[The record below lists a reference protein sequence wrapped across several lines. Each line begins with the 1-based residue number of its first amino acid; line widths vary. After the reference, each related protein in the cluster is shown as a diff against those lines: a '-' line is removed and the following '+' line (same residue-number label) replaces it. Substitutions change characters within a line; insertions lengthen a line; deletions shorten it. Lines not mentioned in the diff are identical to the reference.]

1 MVSGRLGNNAYDFCV
16 MGDNEYPDYKIDA
29 PWQTPASMFDETWGY
44 RSWQKRE
51 SAQAKTDE
59 KLLSLIKVV
68 SRGGNYLLNIGP
80 KGDGTVVPYEAEVLK
95 AMGLWLQKHNEAIYE
110 TSGNPFPD
118 SFPWGEVTTKDGH
131 LYLILSGKPTNT
143 IVLPGISG
151 NLKNAVLMD
160 NQKSIF
166 KTKKEKDNLV
176 IPVSEGMFQ
185 KHSIQV
191 IKIEFQGNYLI
202 KPVVLP
208 AVKELTLNFQ
218 NAIKHYS
225 YSCIDYYNNHR
236 SVVKESWN
244 FSKNQKNTVPE
255 IYFTEEE
262 KGKEIEIIW
271 NGKFEVIKLEGGG
284 KVTLN
289 EKPVSCTWGNRYF
302 YTPFQ
307 SDFEGTPGS
316 ITSVID
322 PNSAW
327 GKNKD
332 RKWNLISAWKN
343 GIIVSQDSKPMQS
356 LFILQEITTDQD
368 QNQLIDLMS
377 GSGVMV
383 WLNGENLVKHNNPR
397 GSNLNKEIVL
407 LPLKAG
413 KNQLLIKFYNRYDY
427 QTSYGI
433 DNSIP
438 QTVYRQKLA
447 IRNFNGIN
455 NCELRLYKPESEHQ
469 PIRMNNV
476 RIVL

>member
-1 MVSGRLGNNAYDFCV
+1 
-16 MGDNEYPDYKIDA
+16 
-29 PWQTPASMFDETWGY
+29 
-44 RSWQKRE
+44 
-51 SAQAKTDE
+51 
-59 KLLSLIKVV
+59 
-68 SRGGNYLLNIGP
+68 
-80 KGDGTVVPYEAEVLK
+80 
-95 AMGLWLQKHNEAIYE
+95 
-110 TSGNPFPD
+110 
-118 SFPWGEVTTKDGH
+118 
-131 LYLILSGKPTNT
+131 
-143 IVLPGISG
+143 
-151 NLKNAVLMD
+151 MD

-327 GKNKD
+327 GKKQGSKMEFNFCLEE
-332 RKWNLISAWKN
+332 WNYRFARFQTDA
-343 GIIVSQDSKPMQS
+343 IIVH
-356 LFILQEITTDQD
+356 FTGDQCR
-368 QNQLIDLMS
+368 S
-377 GSGVMV
+377 GS
-383 WLNGENLVKHNNPR
+383 KSTH
-397 GSNLNKEIVL
+397 
-407 LPLKAG
+407 
-413 KNQLLIKFYNRYDY
+413 
-427 QTSYGI
+427 
-433 DNSIP
+433 
-438 QTVYRQKLA
+438 
-447 IRNFNGIN
+447 
-455 NCELRLYKPESEHQ
+455 
-469 PIRMNNV
+469 
-476 RIVL
+476 